1 MIFHAVFVL
10 PYFGPYRPRF
20 WTNKSL
26 REQEQ
31 DQANLEYETDEL
43 RVVVADIVEFNNSH
57 NENLE
62 DRMVEL
68 ENLVTT
74 Y

>member
-1 MIFHAVFVL
+1 MK
-10 PYFGPYRPRF
+10 PN
-20 WTNKSL
+20 TSL

-31 DQANLEYETDEL
+31 AQANIEYQNQEL
-43 RVVVADIVEFNNSH
+43 KVVVADIVEFNNSK

-74 Y
+74 YG